1 MKEFYFALLG
11 DEVKLPVYVTGVGS
25 TDPEYHCKRTN
36 GHVYYQMLYTAR
48 GEGILTLD
56 GIEYRIPQGMGF
68 YLPAMYPHEYKPTEA
83 GEWETHWIS
92 FSGACIEQVLPAFEF
107 NKPFIFKMTDFNV
120 FESIWQKMLKTI
132 RANNLQS
139 GHTNSAL
146 LYTFLVE
153 MNKLVTCPAST
164 KETHRMAQLE
174 PILDYIDQNYAT
186 GITLKE
192 LAKIADLS
200 PQYICR
206 IFKECLN
213 MRPFEHLTKKR
224 IFESKKLL
232 TETNLSINEISKAV
246 GYNDCSYFC
255 VVFRRQEGVSPAEY
269 RTAYNERRGNYSSTV
284 SEG

>member
-1 MKEFYFALLG
+1 MQEFYFALLG
-11 DEVKLPVYVTGVGS
+11 DEVKLPLYVTGVGS
-25 TDPEYHCKRTN
+25 TDPEYHCRRTN
-36 GHVYYQMLYTAR
+36 GHVYHQIIFGAR
-48 GEGILTLD
+48 GEGVLYID
-56 GIEYRIPQGMGF
+56 GNEYKIPQGTGF
-68 YLPAMYPHEYKPTEA
+68 FLPAMQPHEYKPTQA
-83 GEWETHWIS
+83 GEWETHWIT
-92 FSGACIEQVLPAFEF
+92 FSGACIESVLPAFEF
-107 NKPFIFKMTDFNV
+107 DKPFVFKMTDYSV
-120 FESIWQKMLKTI
+120 FDSLWQKMLKTI
-132 RANNLQS
+132 RTNSLNN

-153 MNKLVTCPAST
+153 LNKLITCPAST
-164 KETHRMAQLE
+164 KENHRMDQLA
-174 PILDYIDQNYAT
+174 PILDYIDKNYAT

-232 TETNLSINEISKAV
+232 CETNLSINEVSKAV

-255 VVFRRQEGVSPAEY
+255 VVFKRQEGVSPAEY
-269 RTAYNERRGNYSSTV
+269 RAAFNERRSNLPNA
-284 SEG
+284 

>member
-1 MKEFYFALLG
+1 MQEFYFALLG
-11 DEVKLPVYVTGVGS
+11 DEVKLPLYVTGVGS
-25 TDPEYHCKRTN
+25 TDPEYHCRRTN
-36 GHVYYQMLYTAR
+36 GHVYHQVIFSAR
-48 GEGILTLD
+48 GEGVLYIN
-56 GIEYRIPQGMGF
+56 GNEYKIPQGTGF
-68 YLPAMYPHEYKPTEA
+68 FLPAMQPHEYKPTQQS
-83 GEWETHWIS
+83 EWETHWVT
-92 FSGACIEQVLPAFEF
+92 FTGACIESVLPAFEF
-107 NKPFIFKMTDFNV
+107 DKPFVFKMTDYSV
-120 FESIWQKMLKTI
+120 FDSLWQKMLKTI
-132 RANNLQS
+132 RANSLNN

-153 MNKLVTCPAST
+153 LNKLITCPAST
-164 KETHRMAQLE
+164 KENHRMDQLT
-174 PILDYIDQNYAT
+174 PILDYIDKNYAT

-232 TETNLSINEISKAV
+232 CETNLSINEVSKAV

-255 VVFRRQEGVSPAEY
+255 VVFKRQEGVSPAEY
-269 RTAYNERRGNYSSTV
+269 RAAFNERRSNLPTT
-284 SEG
+284 ETEE

>member
-1 MKEFYFALLG
+1 MQEFYFALLG
-11 DEVKLPVYVTGVGS
+11 DEVKLPLYVTGVGS
-25 TDPEYHCKRTN
+25 TDPEYHCRRTN
-36 GHVYYQMLYTAR
+36 GHVYHQVIFSAR
-48 GEGILTLD
+48 GEGVLYIN
-56 GIEYRIPQGMGF
+56 GNEYKIPQGTGF
-68 YLPAMYPHEYKPTEA
+68 FLPAMQPHEYKPTQQ
-83 GEWETHWIS
+83 GEWETHWVT
-92 FSGACIEQVLPAFEF
+92 FTGACIESVLPAFEF
-107 NKPFIFKMTDFNV
+107 DKPFVFKMTDYSV
-120 FESIWQKMLKTI
+120 FDSLWQKMLKTI
-132 RANNLQS
+132 RANSLNN

-153 MNKLVTCPAST
+153 LNKLITCPAST
-164 KETHRMAQLE
+164 KENHRMDQLT
-174 PILDYIDQNYAT
+174 PILDYIDKNYAT

-232 TETNLSINEISKAV
+232 CETNLSINEVSKAV

-255 VVFRRQEGVSPAEY
+255 VVFKRQEGVSPAEY
-269 RTAYNERRGNYSSTV
+269 RSAYNERRSNLPTT
-284 SEG
+284 ETEE